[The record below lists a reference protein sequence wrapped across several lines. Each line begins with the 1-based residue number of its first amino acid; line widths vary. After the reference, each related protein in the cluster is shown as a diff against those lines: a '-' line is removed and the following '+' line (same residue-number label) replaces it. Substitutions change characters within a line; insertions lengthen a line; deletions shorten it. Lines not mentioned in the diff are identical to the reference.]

1 MNDKAKLGLS
11 IAAIVLCG
19 GFIVS
24 YVSSSGTSADFPD
37 GGTWTQC
44 NACGEMQVIDPETRG
59 RFYDENP
66 GQLGPSMVC
75 PKCKK
80 GRLVDGVKCP
90 VNGCFY
96 VQAGQMADGRPVC
109 PKCKK
114 PFHEALGQAVE
125 L

>member
-24 YVSSSGTSADFPD
+24 YVSSSGTIADFPD
-37 GGTWTQC
+37 GGTWTLC
-44 NACGEMQVIDPETRG
+44 NACGEMQVIDPEIRG
-59 RFYDENP
+59 RFYDDNP
-66 GQLGPSMVC
+66 SHMGQPMVC

-80 GRLVDGVKCP
+80 GRLVDGKKCP

-96 VQAGQMADGRPVC
+96 VQANQMADGRPIC
-109 PKCKK
+109 PVCKK
-114 PFHEALGQAVE
+114 PLP
-125 L
+125 